1 MNEESPNPT
10 TPTLVSI
17 ESRNKARQEEAGLI
31 SKRLGIPIRGGEE
44 IEPGEIR
51 LVLLDDR
58 IEIWDSSSRRKGALV
73 DFSGIDVRT
82 GSGNL
87 TRQQPLARAIG
98 GRSDRRLGTSL
109 SIIDAT
115 AGFGHDAFMLACMGH
130 HVIAIEREPLVH
142 LLLDDSHTRAVADPE
157 LGPALGDR
165 LQVVH
170 GDSTAMLLDMDPV
183 DVIYLDPMFDLST
196 RSSALPKKRAQL
208 LRTLVPAA
216 SGDTELF
223 RIALLRARNRV
234 VVKRASGDP
243 PLVPTPDLQVPGKI
257 ARYDV
262 YLPGS
267 TV

>member
-1 MNEESPNPT
+1 MNEESSKPT

-17 ESRNKARQEEAGLI
+17 ESRNKARQEEAGSI
-31 SKRLGIPIRGGEE
+31 SKRLGIPIRGGKE

-58 IEIWDSSSRRKGALV
+58 IEVWDSTSRRKGALV

-87 TRQQPLARAIG
+87 SRQQPLARAIG

-115 AGFGHDAFMLACMGH
+115 AGFGHDAFLFACMGH

-142 LLLDDSHTRAVADPE
+142 LLLDDSHTRAVVDPE
-157 LGPALGDR
+157 LGPALGGR

-170 GDSTAMLLDMDPV
+170 GESTAMLLDLDPV

-208 LRTLVPAA
+208 LRALVPPAPR
-216 SGDTELF
+216 DEELF
-223 RIALLRARNRV
+223 RIALSRARNRV

-243 PLVPTPDLQVPGKI
+243 PLVPTPDLQVSGKI
-257 ARYDV
+257 TRYDI

-267 TV
+267 SI